1 MVAPAVIIFSLNI
14 LSAVVALLTSYFAYR
29 ANRLL
34 ENSVLK
40 AISIGFMLLGI
51 GLVADAGTSLV
62 SGKTLV
68 ESFAD
73 RVLILFASF
82 TYLAV
87 QMVAYLVI
95 AVGYAR
101 AAFGRRVETLAPVA
115 LAGSALVGLYSFSLL
130 SYFVTLILLAFV
142 VFQGLLMR
150 SRGKSGFSIV
160 VLLAFTLVLLAH
172 VILLVSVATLGSNLF
187 LIGTSVQF
195 LGFISLFVF
204 VVRSEIVGSA

>member
-51 GLVADAGTSLV
+51 GLVTDAGTSLV

-73 RVLILFASF
+73 RILILFASF

-101 AAFGRRVETLAPVA
+101 AAYGRRGEMLAPVA

-130 SYFVTLILLAFV
+130 SYFVALILLAFV

-150 SRGKSGFSIV
+150 SRERSGFSVI